1 MSPVLDALAP
11 TAPDRL
17 PLLGHALALRRRPLD
32 FLQSV
37 RRLGDVVR
45 VYLGPRPA
53 YVVNDPE
60 LVRHVL
66 VTEARRFDKGA
77 FFDKVRAIVG
87 NGLVSSNGAFHLRQR
102 RLMQPAF
109 HRGQIAGYADIMSDY
124 ITKWS
129 ASWRPGQVLSVHDEM
144 HEIALTLIGKTLFS
158 SDLGEEAVA
167 EVKRSIPII
176 RDGVTRRT
184 LSPVELL
191 EKLPTPAN
199 RRFEQAIVRTRRVID
214 QVIEAYRA
222 DDTDHH
228 DLLTMLLRARDRD
241 TGETMTAEQVSD
253 EVVTIM
259 LAGSETTANTMAW
272 AFYRLGQHTDIA
284 DRVAAEAAD
293 VLGGR
298 RVRYDDLERLE
309 YTGRV
314 LSEVVRL
321 YPLWLV
327 MRRSVTDVRIGD
339 VPLPRDTQVILSPLA
354 MHRDPEL
361 FADPLSFDPDRW
373 LPERAAAIPKH
384 AFIPFGS
391 GNRQCIG
398 DGFGWTEAM
407 IALTTIAARWRL
419 TPVPGRPVSE
429 AVAATVYPSQ
439 LPMTVEAR

>member
-1 MSPVLDALAP
+1 MTPGFDTP
-11 TAPDRL
+11 TAAGRL
-17 PLLGHALALRRRPLD
+17 PLLGHAIALRRRPLD
-32 FLQSV
+32 FLQAV

-53 YVVNDPE
+53 YVVNSPE
-60 LVRHVL
+60 LVRQVL
-66 VTEARRFDKGA
+66 VTDGRKFDKGA

-87 NGLVSSNGAFHLRQR
+87 NGLVSSNGAFHMRQR

-109 HRGQIAGYADIMSDY
+109 HRQQIAGYAGIMSDFL
-124 ITKWS
+124 
-129 ASWRPGQVLSVHDEM
+129 AERAEAWRPGQEISMHEEM

-158 SDLGEEAVA
+158 SDLGDEAVA

-184 LSPVELL
+184 LSPLELL

-199 RRFEQAIVRTRRVID
+199 RRFEAAVVRIRRVID

-222 DDTDHH
+222 DGTDRP
-228 DLLTMLLRARDRD
+228 DLLSMLLRSRDAD
-241 TGETMTAEQVSD
+241 TGEQMTDEQVSD

-272 AFYRLGQHTDIA
+272 AFHRLGRHPEVA
-284 DRVAAEAAD
+284 DRLAGEVAT

-298 RVRYDDLERLE
+298 RIAFDDLTRLE

-314 LSEVVRL
+314 LNEVVRL

-327 MRRSVTDVRIGD
+327 MRRPVAGVTIGRHAI
-339 VPLPRDTQVILSPLA
+339 PAGTELILSPLA

-361 FADPLSFDPDRW
+361 FPDPMRFDPERW
-373 LPERAAAIPKH
+373 TPQRAATIPRH

-407 IALTTIAARWRL
+407 IALATFAARWRIE
-419 TPVPGRPVSE
+419 PVPGRPVNE

-439 LPMTVEAR
+439 LPMTVHPR

>member
-1 MSPVLDALAP
+1 MTAVHGVIAP

-17 PLLGHALALRRRPLD
+17 PLLGHAVALRRRPLD
-32 FLQSV
+32 FLQDA
-37 RRLGDVVR
+37 RRLGGLVK

-53 YVVNDPE
+53 YLVNDPD

-66 VTEARRFDKGA
+66 VTEARKFDKGA

-109 HRGQIAGYADIMSDY
+109 HRQQIARYAQIMSDFL
-124 ITKWS
+124 TERA
-129 ASWRPGQVLSVHDEM
+129 ASWRPGEVLSVHDEM

-199 RRFEQAIVRTRRVID
+199 RRFERAVVRIRRVID
-214 QVIEAYRA
+214 EVVDAYRK
-222 DDTDHH
+222 DGTDRH
-228 DLLTMLLRARDRD
+228 DLLSMMLRARDAD
-241 TGETMTAEQVSD
+241 TGQAMTDEQVSD

-272 AFYRLGQHTDIA
+272 TFYRLGRHPEIA

-298 RVRYDDLERLE
+298 RVTFDDLARLE
-309 YTGRV
+309 YAGRV
-314 LSEVVRL
+314 LNEVVRL

-327 MRRSVTDVRIGD
+327 MRRSVGPVVLGPTT
-339 VPLPRDTQVILSPLA
+339 VPPDTELILSPLA
-354 MHRDPEL
+354 MHRDPKL
-361 FADPLSFDPDRW
+361 FPDPMEFDPDRW
-373 LPERAAAIPKH
+373 TPERAAAIPKH

-398 DGFGWTEAM
+398 DGFGWTEAL
-407 IALTTIAARWRL
+407 IALVTVASRWRL
-419 TPVPGRPVSE
+419 EPVPGRPVTE

-439 LPMTVEAR
+439 LPMIAVPR

>member
-1 MSPVLDALAP
+1 MTPVPLRHTP

-17 PLLGHALALRRRPLD
+17 PLIGHALALRRRPLD
-32 FLQSV
+32 FLQQV

-45 VYLGPRPA
+45 IYLGPRPA
-53 YVVNDPE
+53 YVVNAPD
-60 LVRHVL
+60 LVRQVL
-66 VTEARRFDKGA
+66 VTEARKFDKGA

-87 NGLVSSNGAFHLRQR
+87 NGLVSSNGAFHMRQR

-109 HRGQIAGYADIMSDY
+109 HRHQIAGYAQIMSDFL
-124 ITKWS
+124 
-129 ASWRPGQVLSVHDEM
+129 AERAEAWRPGQVLSVHDEM

-191 EKLPTPAN
+191 EKLPTPGN
-199 RRFEQAIVRTRRVID
+199 RRFENAVRRIRAVID
-214 QVIEAYRA
+214 EVIAAYR
-222 DDTDHH
+222 TDGTDRH
-228 DLLTMLLRARDRD
+228 DLLSMLLRARDAD
-241 TGETMTAEQVSD
+241 TGEEMTDEQVSD

-272 AFYRLGQHTDIA
+272 AFYRLGQHPEIA
-284 DRVAAEAAD
+284 DRVAEEVAT

-298 RVRYDDLERLE
+298 RVGFDDLARLE

-314 LSEVVRL
+314 FNEVVRL

-327 MRRSVTDVRIGD
+327 MRRSVTGVSVGSH
-339 VPLPRDTQVILSPLA
+339 VLPAGTELILSPLA

-361 FADPLSFDPDRW
+361 FPDPLSFDPERW
-373 LPERAAAIPKH
+373 TPERAAAMPRH

-407 IALTTIAARWRL
+407 IALVTFASRWRL
-419 TPVPGRPVSE
+419 EPVPGRPVTE

-439 LPMTVEAR
+439 LPMTVGPR

>member
-1 MSPVLDALAP
+1 MAPARGPHTP

-17 PLLGHALALRRRPLD
+17 PLLGHALALKRHPLD

-45 VYLGPRPA
+45 IYLGPRPA
-53 YVVNDPE
+53 YVVNTPD
-60 LVRHVL
+60 LVRQVL
-66 VTEARRFDKGA
+66 VTEARKFDKGA

-87 NGLVSSNGAFHLRQR
+87 NGLVSSNGAFHMRQR

-109 HRGQIAGYADIMSDY
+109 HRQQIAGYARIMGDFL
-124 ITKWS
+124 
-129 ASWRPGQVLSVHDEM
+129 AERAAAWRPGQELSVHEEM

-158 SDLGEEAVA
+158 SELGDEAVA
-167 EVKRSIPII
+167 EVKRSIPIV

-184 LSPVELL
+184 LSPVEFL
-191 EKLPTPAN
+191 ERLPTPAN
-199 RRFEQAIVRTRRVID
+199 RRFEGAVGRIRQVID

-222 DDTDHH
+222 DGTDRR
-228 DLLTMLLRARDRD
+228 DLLSMLLFSQDAD
-241 TGETMTAEQVSD
+241 TGEAMTDEQVSD

-272 AFYRLGQHTDIA
+272 TLYRLGRHPAIA
-284 DRVAAEAAD
+284 DRVAEEASA
-293 VLGGR
+293 VLNGR
-298 RVRYDDLERLE
+298 PVRFEDLDRLD
-309 YTGRV
+309 YAGRV

-327 MRRSVTDVRIGD
+327 MRRSVVSVTIG
-339 VPLPRDTQVILSPLA
+339 PYELPPGTELILSPLA
-354 MHRDPEL
+354 MHRDPAL
-361 FADPLSFDPDRW
+361 FAEPLRFDPDRW
-373 LPERAAAIPKH
+373 TPERAATIPRH

-398 DGFGWTEAM
+398 DGFGWTEAL
-407 IALTTIAARWRL
+407 IALVTIASRWRL
-419 TPVPGRPVSE
+419 EPVPGRAVTE

-439 LPMTVEAR
+439 LPMIALPR

>member
-1 MSPVLDALAP
+1 MTAVHGGFTP

-17 PLLGHALALRRRPLD
+17 PLLGHAVALRRRPLD
-32 FLQSV
+32 FLQDA
-37 RRLGDVVR
+37 RRLGGLVK

-53 YVVNDPE
+53 YLVNDPD

-109 HRGQIAGYADIMSDY
+109 HRQQIARYAQIMSDFL
-124 ITKWS
+124 TEWS

-158 SDLGEEAVA
+158 SDLGAEAVA

-184 LSPVELL
+184 LSPVEVL

-199 RRFEQAIVRTRRVID
+199 RRFEQAVVRIRRVID
-214 QVIEAYRA
+214 EVIEAYRA
-222 DDTDHH
+222 DGTDRQ
-228 DLLTMLLRARDRD
+228 DLLSMLLRARDAD
-241 TGETMTAEQVSD
+241 TGEAMTDAQVSD

-272 AFYRLGQHTDIA
+272 TFYRLGRHPEIA
-284 DRVAAEAAD
+284 DRVAAEAAE

-298 RVRYDDLERLE
+298 RVTFDDLTRLE
-309 YTGRV
+309 YAGRV
-314 LSEVVRL
+314 LNEVVRL

-327 MRRSVTDVRIGD
+327 MRRSVSPVALGSVT
-339 VPLPRDTQVILSPLA
+339 VPPDTELILSPLA
-354 MHRDPEL
+354 MHRDPTL
-361 FADPLSFDPDRW
+361 FTDPMAFDPDRW
-373 LPERAAAIPKH
+373 TPERAAAIPKH

-398 DGFGWTEAM
+398 DAFGWTEAL
-407 IALTTIAARWRL
+407 IALVTIASRWRL
-419 TPVPGRPVSE
+419 EPVPGRPVSE

-439 LPMTVEAR
+439 LPMIAVPR

>member
-1 MSPVLDALAP
+1 MTPVPWPYTP

-17 PLLGHALALRRRPLD
+17 PLVGHALALRRRPLD
-32 FLQSV
+32 FLQQL
-37 RRLGDVVR
+37 RRIGDVVR
-45 VYLGPRPA
+45 IYLGPRPA
-53 YVVNDPE
+53 YVVNAPD
-60 LVRHVL
+60 LVRQVL
-66 VTEARRFDKGA
+66 VTDGRKFDKGA

-87 NGLVSSNGAFHLRQR
+87 NGLVSSNGAFHKRQR

-109 HRGQIAGYADIMSDY
+109 HRQQIAGYAQIMSDFL
-124 ITKWS
+124 
-129 ASWRPGQVLSVHDEM
+129 AERAEAWRPGQVLSVHDEM

-158 SDLGEEAVA
+158 SDLGDEAVA

-191 EKLPTPAN
+191 EKLPTPGN
-199 RRFEQAIVRTRRVID
+199 RRFESAVTRIRAVID
-214 QVIEAYRA
+214 EVITAYR
-222 DDTDHH
+222 TDGTDRR
-228 DLLTMLLRARDRD
+228 DLLSMLLRARDAD
-241 TGETMTAEQVSD
+241 TGEEMTDQQVSD

-272 AFYRLGQHTDIA
+272 AFYRLGRHPDIA
-284 DRVAAEAAD
+284 DRIAEEAAA

-298 RVRYDDLERLE
+298 RVGFDDLARLE

-314 LSEVVRL
+314 INEVVRL

-327 MRRSVTDVRIGD
+327 MRRSVTDVTVGSHA
-339 VPLPRDTQVILSPLA
+339 LPPGTELILSPLT
-354 MHRDPEL
+354 MHRDPAL
-361 FADPLSFDPDRW
+361 FPDPLSFDPERW
-373 LPERAAAIPKH
+373 TPERAAAIPRH

-407 IALTTIAARWRL
+407 IALVTFASRWRL
-419 TPVPGRPVSE
+419 EPVPGRPVAE

-439 LPMTVEAR
+439 LPMTVRPR